1 MTNVSFWNR
10 VLLYN
15 IEDWPWTLSC
25 LPSTEIRSMCRSI
38 QHLEY
43 VVLSCLLQQF
53 WAYLLDSSQLW
64 NRSFW
69 SIYTSFQILY
79 FFLQSSNMTLG
90 LYLSTLCSLCSVI
103 QHIAPLIK
111 EHSRIIWRTCKG
123 TKSQTML
130 VPINLRVDRMNEQR
144 TYFIDIAVSFAINC
158 LHNISEFTDSILSM
172 VSWGKMGRVVRQKKL
187 SWEP

>member
-1 MTNVSFWNR
+1 M
-10 VLLYN
+10 
-15 IEDWPWTLSC
+15 
-25 LPSTEIRSMCRSI
+25 RSI
-38 QHLEY
+38 QHLGNNFKLEY
-43 VVLSCLLQQF
+43 VILSCLLQQF

-79 FFLQSSNMTLG
+79 FFVIPQTWPLVLYLSSLCSLV
-90 LYLSTLCSLCSVI
+90 LYLSTLCSHYSVI
-103 QHIAPLIK
+103 QHTAPLIR

-130 VPINLRVDRMNEQR
+130 VPANLRADRMEEQR
-144 TYFIDIAVSFAINC
+144 TYFIDIAVSFANNC
-158 LHNISEFTDSILSM
+158 LHNISKFTASILSM
-172 VSWGKMGRVVRQKKL
+172 ASRGRVGRVVRQNKL

>member
-53 WAYLLDSSQLW
+53 WAYPSRLFSALKQKLLVYLHFFP
-64 NRSFW
+64 NT
-69 SIYTSFQILY
+69 I
-79 FFLQSSNMTLG
+79 FFLHSSNMTLG
-90 LYLSTLCSLCSVI
+90 LYLSTLCSLYSVI
-103 QHIAPLIK
+103 QHIAPLIR

-123 TKSQTML
+123 TKSQTMM

-158 LHNISEFTDSILSM
+158 LHNISEFTASILSM